1 MTYAGWC
8 IWGAD
13 AVPGFSLHKLLDD
26 SVLQRMIT
34 DHHQSALKAE
44 QLNGLPQGCFQVFK
58 FVVNSNSQ
66 CLECL
71 RGRMQFASS
80 ADSSLYKAGQ
90 LACGLYGAFFYDT
103 SGDLM
108 AVTFFSVRFYQVSQ
122 SRLRGRINN
131 IGGRN
136 FLVGV
141 ESHIQ
146 GCIKLKAEATAIP
159 VELKGGDAKVEQDA
173 MYRGEIVFMADGLQI
188 NEVIIDQAD

>member
-13 AVPGFSLHKLLDD
+13 AVAGLSLHKLLDD
-26 SVLQRMIT
+26 SILQRMIT

-44 QLNGLPQGCFQVFK
+44 QIDGLPQGCLQVFK
-58 FVVNSNSQ
+58 FVVNGYTQ

-71 RGRMQFASS
+71 RGWMKFAPS
-80 ADSSLYKAGQ
+80 ADDPLNKAGQ
-90 LACGLYGAFFYDT
+90 LPRGFYGAFFYDT

-108 AVTFFSVRFYQVSQ
+108 AVIFFSVRFYQVSQ

-131 IGGRN
+131 IGSRN
-136 FLVGV
+136 FLIGV

-146 GCIKLKAEATAIP
+146 GCIKLKAEATAVP
-159 VELKGGDAKVEQDA
+159 VELKGGDAKVEQDTV
-173 MYRGEIVFMADGLQI
+173 YRGEIVFVTDSLQI
-188 NEVIIDQAD
+188 NEVIIDQTD